1 MESSIPNVFRQ
12 EDYCKR
18 ASQIIHAPRCFM
30 TRILIADDHE
40 MIRRGVRS
48 VLESRRDVDVC
59 EAQNG
64 AEAVEKTKEMN
75 PDLVILDVS
84 MPVLDG
90 FTAAR
95 QIKEVSPLTRI
106 LMFSLH
112 RTEAFVKV
120 AQKIGVSGY
129 LTKTED
135 AQTLLNAVEAAL
147 HNQTYF
153 PG

>member
-1 MESSIPNVFRQ
+1 
-12 EDYCKR
+12 
-18 ASQIIHAPRCFM
+18 M
-30 TRILIADDHE
+30 TRILVADDHE
-40 MIRRGVRS
+40 IMRRGVRS

-64 AEAVEKTKEMN
+64 VEAVEKTKEIN

-84 MPVLDG
+84 MPLLDG
-90 FTAAR
+90 FSAAR
-95 QIKEVSPLTRI
+95 QIKDVSPLTPI
-106 LMFSLH
+106 LIFSLH
-112 RTEAFVKV
+112 RTKAFVEV

-129 LTKTED
+129 VEKTED
-135 AQTLLNAVEAAL
+135 AQALLNAVEAAL

>member
-1 MESSIPNVFRQ
+1 
-12 EDYCKR
+12 
-18 ASQIIHAPRCFM
+18 
-30 TRILIADDHE
+30 
-40 MIRRGVRS
+40 
-48 VLESRRDVDVC
+48 
-59 EAQNG
+59 
-64 AEAVEKTKEMN
+64 MN

-120 AQKIGVSGY
+120 GS
-129 LTKTED
+129 ED
-135 AQTLLNAVEAAL
+135 WGKRLSHEDRGCSDLAKCCRGRAPQ
-147 HNQTYF
+147 
-153 PG
+153 

>member
-12 EDYCKR
+12 KDYCQR

-48 VLESRRDVDVC
+48 VLESRRDVEVC

-64 AEAVEKTKEMN
+64 VEAVEKTKEMN

-147 HNQTYF
+147 HNETYF
-153 PG
+153 PS

>member
-1 MESSIPNVFRQ
+1 MWPDACNTVFPRRRFGGDSRQ
-12 EDYCKR
+12 R
-18 ASQIIHAPRCFM
+18 ARPILAASRRSV

-40 MIRRGVRS
+40 MMRRGVRS
-48 VLESRRDVDVC
+48 VLESCRDVDVC

-120 AQKIGVSGY
+120 GS
-129 LTKTED
+129 ED
-135 AQTLLNAVEAAL
+135 WGKRLSHEDRGCSDLAKCCRGRAPQ
-147 HNQTYF
+147 
-153 PG
+153 

>member
-1 MESSIPNVFRQ
+1 
-12 EDYCKR
+12 
-18 ASQIIHAPRCFM
+18 
-30 TRILIADDHE
+30 

-48 VLESRRDVDVC
+48 VLESRRDVDIC

-112 RTEAFVKV
+112 RTEAFVRV
-120 AQKIGVSGY
+120 AQKIGASGY

-147 HNQTYF
+147 HNETFF
-153 PG
+153 PS